1 MFFIFLCAQT
11 YSKMSKVYLLLGS
24 NMGNRCEIVSK
35 ACAMIEARC
44 GDIVFKSAFYESEPW
59 GFEAREWFVNQ
70 AVELSTDINP
80 HRLLRILLDIE
91 YELGRR
97 RPTGV
102 EGYSSRPID
111 IDMLYYGDLV
121 VATDTLVL
129 PHPRL
134 QQRRFV
140 LLPMCSI
147 APDVVHP
154 LLGLTQSEL
163 LARCNDT
170 SEVRVC
176 HGMS

>member
-1 MFFIFLCAQT
+1 
-11 YSKMSKVYLLLGS
+11 MSKVYLLLGS
-24 NMGNRCEIVSK
+24 NMGNRCEIVLK
-35 ACAMIEARC
+35 ACSMIEARC
-44 GDIVFKSAFYESEPW
+44 GDIVMKSPFYESEPW
-59 GFEAREWFVNQ
+59 GFESKEWFVNQ

-97 RPTGV
+97 RPIGV

-111 IDMLYYGDLV
+111 IDMLYYGDLAI
-121 VATDTLVL
+121 ATNTLTV

-140 LLPMCSI
+140 LVPMCSI
-147 APDVVHP
+147 APDIVHP

-163 LARCNDT
+163 LAQCPDA
-170 SEVRVC
+170 SEVRILRGVK
-176 HGMS
+176 

>member
-1 MFFIFLCAQT
+1 
-11 YSKMSKVYLLLGS
+11 MSKVYLLLGS

-44 GDIVFKSAFYESEPW
+44 GDIVFKSPFYESEPW
-59 GFEAREWFVNQ
+59 GFEAQEWFVNQ

-80 HRLLRILLDIE
+80 HRLLRMLLDIE

-111 IDMLYYGDLV
+111 IDILYYGDLAI
-121 VATDTLVL
+121 ATDTLTV

-134 QQRRFV
+134 HQRRFV
-140 LLPMCSI
+140 LVPMCSI
-147 APDVVHP
+147 APDTVHS
-154 LLGLTQSEL
+154 LLNLTQSEL
-163 LARCNDT
+163 LAQCPDA
-170 SEVRVC
+170 SEVRIYQGVL
-176 HGMS
+176 

>member
-1 MFFIFLCAQT
+1 
-11 YSKMSKVYLLLGS
+11 MSKVYLLLGS

-44 GDIVFKSAFYESEPW
+44 GGIVFKSPFYESEPW
-59 GFEAREWFVNQ
+59 GFEAQEWFVNQ

-80 HRLLRILLDIE
+80 HRLLRMLLDIE

-102 EGYSSRPID
+102 AGYSSRPID
-111 IDMLYYGDLV
+111 IDILYYGDLAI
-121 VATDTLVL
+121 ATDTLTV

-134 QQRRFV
+134 QKRRFV
-140 LLPMCSI
+140 LEPMCSI
-147 APDVVHP
+147 APDMVHP

-163 LARCNDT
+163 LSQCPDA
-170 SEVRVC
+170 SEVRIL
-176 HGMS
+176 HGVK